1 MPAAGAWGGRWCGTA
16 WTGRPEPDRG
26 IQFNAVVATNVYAVA
41 LYEDLGFSVT
51 GRIPGGFRHPEH
63 GFVDL
68 LIMYCDL
75 IGYRDL

>member
-1 MPAAGAWGGRWCGTA
+1 M
-16 WTGRPEPDRG
+16 
-26 IQFNAVVATNVYAVA
+26 ATNVYAVA

-51 GRIPGGFRHPEH
+51 GRVPGGFRHPEH